1 MDEPSLFMQ
10 AAWLGLD
17 VLEKDGLEGLLN
29 AIIKHQTE
37 LRDLRQDVEQEI
49 ERLAINRIKGERNG

>member
-29 AIIKHQTE
+29 AIIKHEAE
-37 LRDLRQDVEQEI
+37 LRDLRQDVKQEI
-49 ERLAINRIKGERNG
+49 ERLAVNHH